1 MTSIVTLLG
10 SAGVA
15 VSLAM
20 QGALGN
26 LIGGFILLL
35 FKPIKAGEYVKIGDN
50 EGTVKSIGTFYTEI
64 VTIDNRLVHLPN
76 GTLTNT
82 AIVNFTREGT
92 RRLDLTFSVG
102 YESDM
107 DQVYEV
113 LNRVVSDE
121 KALRLDPAPTVN
133 LLKCGDS
140 SLDFT
145 VRVWVNGSDYWP
157 VYFRMLD
164 HGKRALDKAGINI
177 PYPQMDVHMK

>member
-1 MTSIVTLLG
+1 M
-10 SAGVA
+10 
-15 VSLAM
+15 
-20 QGALGN
+20 
-26 LIGGFILLL
+26 
-35 FKPIKAGEYVKIGDN
+35 KIGDN
-50 EGTVKSIGTFYTEI
+50 EGSVKSIGAFYTEL
-64 VTIDNRLVHLPN
+64 VTIDNWLVHLPN
-76 GTLTNT
+76 GSLTNT

-102 YESDM
+102 YDSDM

-121 KALRLDPAPTVN
+121 KALLKDPVPTVN

-145 VRVWVNGSDYWP
+145 VRVWVNASDYWP

-164 HGKRALDKAGINI
+164 NGKRALDKAGINI